1 MKMIAADLQMRKS
14 TPNPQN
20 DNLINNYKEKK
31 FNVKSRIIPLF
42 LNYLT

>member
-31 FNVKSRIIPLF
+31 IQCQIKNGSMK
-42 LNYLT
+42 